1 MENCVKSRKFIAN
14 RTNEYFILACITSY
28 VWKFRSQI
36 NQYLFPTFFLEKI
49 ENAKWNWMNKP
60 LQHFYAILWNL
71 QNYGYFYSLP
81 RETKTIDI
89 FQISIFI
96 ESAPICGQPI
106 IKLTFKPWFVSVYCV
121 CRCVFR
127 KCKIDFTFYATE
139 K

>member
-36 NQYLFPTFFLEKI
+36 NQYLFPAFFWKKLKMPNSIEWINCYSIFVLSFDDYKI
-49 ENAKWNWMNKP
+49 IS
-60 LQHFYAILWNL
+60 ILIHN
-71 QNYGYFYSLP
+71 LP

-106 IKLTFKPWFVSVYCV
+106 IKLTFKPWFVSVCV

>member
-36 NQYLFPTFFLEKI
+36 NQYFFPVFSKKLKMTNSI
-49 ENAKWNWMNKP
+49 ERINRYRIFV
-60 LQHFYAILWNL
+60 LSFE
-71 QNYGYFYSLP
+71 GYTIISIIIFGLP
-81 RETKTIDI
+81 RETKTIEI

-106 IKLTFKPWFVSVYCV
+106 IKLTFKPWFVSVCV
-121 CRCVFR
+121 
-127 KCKIDFTFYATE
+127 
-139 K
+139 

>member
-36 NQYLFPTFFLEKI
+36 NQYLFPVFILEKV
-49 ENAKWNWMNKP
+49 ENAEFNWMNKP
-60 LQHFYAILWNL
+60 LQHFYVILWNL
-71 QNYGYFYSLP
+71 QNYGYFYLP

-106 IKLTFKPWFVSVYCV
+106 IKLTFKPWFVSVCV

>member
-1 MENCVKSRKFIAN
+1 
-14 RTNEYFILACITSY
+14 
-28 VWKFRSQI
+28 
-36 NQYLFPTFFLEKI
+36 
-49 ENAKWNWMNKP
+49 MNKP
-60 LQHFYAILWNL
+60 LEHFYVILLNL

-81 RETKTIDI
+81 RKTKTIEI

-106 IKLTFKPWFVSVYCV
+106 IKLTFKPWFVSVWLCV

-127 KCKIDFTFYATE
+127 KCNIDFTFYATE